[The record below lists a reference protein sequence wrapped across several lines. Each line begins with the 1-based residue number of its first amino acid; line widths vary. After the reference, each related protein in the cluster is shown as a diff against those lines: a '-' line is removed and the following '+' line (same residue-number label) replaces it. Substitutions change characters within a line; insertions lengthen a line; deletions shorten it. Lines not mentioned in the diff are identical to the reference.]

1 MSLVLD
7 KSYEDALR
15 FVTQGNYNQAIRCF
29 RQYDPKGS
37 NSEIV
42 KQIRMCLISLARRL
56 WKQNKTEEF
65 SKIISELNSHE
76 CMSLALARMKGNNAL
91 SAFAETKQDLNG
103 LLATCSLQQDVR
115 SGLLMLRKN
124 PEMKYI
130 AEGWITLIKGD
141 HQRAVD
147 LFAQG
152 KLTASKQ
159 ADVGTGIALL
169 CKGDYL
175 EADKYLDCL
184 RPFAGRCFPVLS
196 KIMGW
201 QNGDEVQI
209 NEMSN
214 INIHLPLNALL
225 ALEKTIPNT
234 RKSALALVLLRIGDH
249 FALNGKEEALS
260 YWSRAELLDP
270 KLKLDVLKRRFQAAI
285 NERCDFAL
293 IPYKTF
299 TLFYNQLKKHSEIDA
314 ADFINY
320 LVFES
325 LSSVCL
331 LMSFEDLL
339 IEYKPLTADLA
350 SPQIKLLFL
359 SLFCD
364 QVLSK
369 LKKVNALEE
378 NTERALRNITWSGW
392 LKFFEVLDPLY
403 SMKEHYLNC
412 KLSVAQILKE
422 HNAIRQIAYALLC
435 LNPHLVEE
443 ILPIYISAA
452 ITEEHH
458 SIKKFLY
465 FESEHDEIMGEI
477 RVLRILFPRNFDLM
491 RLSKVG
497 DAEKSEKQL
506 DTFEKQLSE
515 PLYEVLKLQFAI
527 DRGDSLP
534 KIKKIVPNSSLL
546 NISKEADWRL
556 FAALSSK
563 RFNFSKKALLELLQ
577 RLAPDSATKHEI
589 FIKMRQH
596 GYGLPAFSIIQQWMK
611 KDKLDWQPYYHMMH
625 YYHSEK
631 NYVEFGKM
639 LMETD
644 RRIPKN
650 AREYM
655 EVQCTLAYI
664 DEHNPE
670 LLMLDVLSGFSDF
683 DKLSILINQLMGG

>member
-1 MSLVLD
+1 MSLALD

-15 FVTQGNYNQAIRCF
+15 FFAQGNYNQAIRCF

-37 NSEIV
+37 NPEIV
-42 KQIRMCLISLARRL
+42 KQIRHCLISLARKL

-76 CMSLALARMKGNNAL
+76 FMSLALARLRGNNAL
-91 SAFAETKQDLNG
+91 SAFAETKQDLDG
-103 LLATCSLQQDVR
+103 LLATCFLQQDVK
-115 SGLLMLRKN
+115 SGLLMLRKS

-130 AEGWITLIKGD
+130 AEGWIALIKD
-141 HQRAVD
+141 DNQRAVE

-152 KLTASKQ
+152 KLTAPKQ
-159 ADVGTGIALL
+159 ADVGTGVALV
-169 CKGDYL
+169 CKGNYL

-184 RPFAGRCFPVLS
+184 RPFAGRCFPLLS

-201 QNGDEVQI
+201 QNSDEIQI

-214 INIHLPLNALL
+214 INIHLPLDALL

-234 RKSALALVLLRIGDH
+234 RKSALALVVLRIGDH
-249 FALNGKEEALS
+249 FALNGKKEALS
-260 YWSRAELLDP
+260 YWSRAESLDP

-285 NERCDFAL
+285 SDRCDFDIMPSKAF
-293 IPYKTF
+293 I
-299 TLFYNQLKKHSEIDA
+299 LFYNQLKKHSEADA
-314 ADFINY
+314 ADFIHY
-320 LVFES
+320 LVFDS
-325 LSSVCL
+325 LSSVCSL
-331 LMSFEDLL
+331 LDFEDLL
-339 IEYKPLTADLA
+339 NEYKPLTANLA
-350 SPQIKLLFL
+350 SPQIKLLCL

-364 QVLSK
+364 QILSK
-369 LKKVNALEE
+369 LKKVNVPEE
-378 NTERALRNITWSGW
+378 NTERALINTTWSGW

-412 KLSVAQILKE
+412 KLSMAQVLKE
-422 HNAIRQIAYALLC
+422 HDAVRQIAYALLC

-443 ILPIYISAA
+443 ILPIYISASIPA
-452 ITEEHH
+452 EHL
-458 SIKKFLY
+458 SIKEF
-465 FESEHDEIMGEI
+465 HQNAARHAEIIGEI
-477 RVLRILFPRNFDLM
+477 RVLRSFFPRNFDLL
-491 RLSKVG
+491 RLSKIG

-506 DTFEKQLSE
+506 DSFEKQLSE

-534 KIKKIVPNSSLL
+534 KIKKIVPKSSLL

-563 RFNFSKKALLELLQ
+563 RFNYPKKTLLELLQ
-577 RLAPDSATKHEI
+577 RVAPDSTTKHEF

-596 GYGLPAFSIIQQWMK
+596 GYGLPASSIIQQWMK

-631 NYVEFGKM
+631 KYLEFGKM

-664 DEHNPE
+664 EEHNPE
-670 LLMLDVLSGFSDF
+670 LLMLNTSSNF
-683 DKLSILINQLMGG
+683 DMIRMMINQLMGG